1 MHNPPVITIDGP
13 AGAGKG
19 TLVNAV
25 ANQLNWHRLDSGA
38 LYRLTAL
45 AALQQNIPLDDE
57 NALAET
63 AANLPASFTQ
73 YDIYLAGEC
82 VTQAI
87 RQESCGNA
95 ASKVAAFAKVRQA
108 LLQRQRD
115 YQQAPGLVAD
125 GRDMGT
131 VVFPDALIKIF
142 LTASAEKRAERRFL
156 QLQESTPHV
165 TLERLVREIKE
176 RDQRDQERAINP
188 LIPADNAII
197 IDSSDLT
204 ITEVTNKVMEI
215 VNAKLFSAKK
225 AP

>member
-1 MHNPPVITIDGP
+1 MQNIPVITIDGP

-19 TLVNAV
+19 TLVNAL

-45 AALQQNIPLDDE
+45 AALQKNIPLDNE
-57 NALAET
+57 PALAEI
-63 AANLPASFTQ
+63 AAHLPAHFTQ
-73 YDIYLAGEC
+73 HDIYLDGTC

-95 ASKVAAFAKVRQA
+95 ASKVAALPKVRLA

-115 YQQAPGLVAD
+115 YRQPAGLVAD

-131 VVFPDALIKIF
+131 VVFPDAIIKIF

-156 QLQESTPHV
+156 QLQKSDPHV
-165 TLERLVREIKE
+165 TLEGLVSDIKA
-176 RDQRDQERAINP
+176 RDQRDQERAVNP
-188 LIPADNAII
+188 LVPADDAIM

-204 ITEVTNKVMEI
+204 INEVTQQVMEI
-215 VNAKLFSAKK
+215 VNAKRF
-225 AP
+225 

>member
-1 MHNPPVITIDGP
+1 MNNIPVITIDGP

-25 ANQLNWHRLDSGA
+25 AHQLNWHRLDSGA

-57 NALAET
+57 SALAKI
-63 AANLPASFTQ
+63 AAKLPADFAQ
-73 YDIYLAGEC
+73 HDIYLNGAC

-95 ASKVAAFAKVRQA
+95 ASKVAAFPKVRQA

-115 YQQAPGLVAD
+115 YRQPAGLVAD

-131 VVFPDALIKIF
+131 VVFPDAIIKIF

-156 QLQESTPHV
+156 QLQKNDPHV
-165 TLERLVREIKE
+165 TLEGLVRDIKA

-188 LIPADNAII
+188 LVPADNAIM

-204 ITEVTNKVMEI
+204 INEVTQQVMEI
-215 VNAKLFSAKK
+215 VNAKLF
-225 AP
+225 